1 MLRIDELNKLLR
13 KCQKMLEEH
22 PEELKTFM
30 SIVYDLVHIAL
41 YVGYIRGRQGRESID
56 PEELFNELFNKFLTD
71 EWKHLD
77 HERQNFFLD
86 EDFFNNLKSD
96 TLALAESL
104 FPIVMK
110 LYAKEET
117 CEAEKR

>member
-1 MLRIDELNKLLR
+1 MLRIDKLDQLLNKCHKLL
-13 KCQKMLEEH
+13 KEH

-41 YVGYIRGRQGRESID
+41 YVGYIRGQQGRESID
-56 PEELFNELFNKFLTD
+56 PDELFNELFNKFLTD

-77 HERQNFFLD
+77 HEKNFFLD
-86 EDFFNNLKSD
+86 EDFFNNLNSD
-96 TLALAESL
+96 TLDLAERL

-110 LYAKEET
+110 LYAKEQL
-117 CEAEKR
+117 CEAGKR